1 MISFFNSHLMFYG
14 GYTDMLKRYCV
25 LAFDRALPW
34 VRTPGAPFR
43 VGPAVALVCLAI
55 SAFFGALAFME
66 SVREHP
72 YGMPKFQEMFRTL
85 RHEK

>member
-1 MISFFNSHLMFYG
+1 
-14 GYTDMLKRYCV
+14 MLKRYCV

-43 VGPAVALVCLAI
+43 VGPAAAVVALAI
-55 SAFFGALAFME
+55 SAFFGAVAFAE
-66 SVREHP
+66 SVRETP
-72 YGMPKFQEMFRTL
+72 IGMPKFQEIYKTL